1 MGNDKNAEEFLSSI
15 GIGEA
20 KSEDQENSEEQ
31 SRDGKT
37 SRKKKEKEAV
47 KTANLRVLLTS
58 DQKLKFQMLGVS
70 PRKLCES
77 YLAEYLERDDIKEQI
92 KIKIK
97 ELK

>member
-15 GIGEA
+15 GIGD
-20 KSEDQENSEEQ
+20 KTSEDQESGEQ
-31 SRDGKT
+31 ARDGKAPH
-37 SRKKKEKEAV
+37 KKKEKEAV
-47 KTANLRVLLTS
+47 KTANLRVLLTR
-58 DQKLKFQMLGVS
+58 DQKIKFQMLGVS